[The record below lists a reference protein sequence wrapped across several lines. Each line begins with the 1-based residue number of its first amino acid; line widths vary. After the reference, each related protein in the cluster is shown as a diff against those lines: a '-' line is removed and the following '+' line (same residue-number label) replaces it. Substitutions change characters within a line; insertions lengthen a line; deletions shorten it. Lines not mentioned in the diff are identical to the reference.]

1 MISGG
6 GTGGHVYPALAVLK
20 TLEDLEVLWVGS
32 ETGMEKTL
40 VSRADLP
47 YAGIAAGGLRGKNP
61 IAMTKGFWALSKGY
75 RQSKKLLKQF
85 KPDVL
90 FVTGGYV
97 CVPMTLAAHRA
108 GIPVLIYLPD
118 IEPGQAIKFLSRFAT
133 KIAVTAPPA
142 QDFFPAGLTA
152 VTGYPVRAELYK
164 SDKGS
169 ARAVFGLE
177 RNRPT
182 LLVFGGSQ
190 GARSINRAIAE
201 ADALSK
207 LLVHAQ
213 LIHVTGTKDATW
225 ANDIRLELPAE
236 LQQHYHLYDYLHTEM
251 PAAFNAADLIV
262 SRAGA
267 SILGEAPA
275 AGTPSILIPYPY
287 SGAHQWANARY
298 MVTQG
303 AAIAIPDVDLGTDL
317 VDGILSLLKDEPRR
331 AEMAIAAQKLAKP
344 TAAQTIGELLQDL
357 SAK

>member
-6 GTGGHVYPALAVLK
+6 GTGGHVYPALAVLR
-20 TLEDLEVLWVGS
+20 TLKNTETLWVGS
-32 ETGMEKTL
+32 ENGMEKAL
-40 VSRADLP
+40 VQRADLA
-47 YAGIAAGGLRGKNP
+47 YEGIAAGGLRGKSP
-61 IAMTKGFWALSKGY
+61 VAMAKSFLALSKGY

-142 QDFFPAGLTA
+142 QAFFPAGLTA
-152 VTGYPVRAELYK
+152 VTGYPVRPELYE
-164 SDKGS
+164 SDKNA
-169 ARAVFGLE
+169 ARKVFNLE
-177 RNRPT
+177 DGRPT
-182 LLVFGGSQ
+182 VLVFGGSQ
-190 GARSINRAIAE
+190 GARSINRTITTT
-201 ADALSK
+201 DALSK
-207 LLVHAQ
+207 LLAHAQ
-213 LIHVTGTKDATW
+213 LIHVTGNADKAW
-225 ANDIRLELPAE
+225 ANDIWQELPAE
-236 LQQHYHLYDYLHTEM
+236 LQRHYHLYGYLHTEM
-251 PAAFNAADLIV
+251 ADAFNAADIIV

-275 AGTPSILIPYPY
+275 AAAPSILIPYPY

-298 MVTQG
+298 MVEQG
-303 AAIAIPDVDLGTDL
+303 AAIAIPDVDLGSDL
-317 VDGILSLLKDEPRR
+317 VDSILSLLKDESRR
-331 AEMAIAAQKLAKP
+331 ADMAFAAQNLAKP
-344 TAAQTIGELLQDL
+344 NAAQAIGELLQDL